1 MLFLGLG
8 LTFSHQTESVETARR
23 GKRRDRAKDG
33 ERFSFAGYCLSL
45 LCKIWIK
52 WMKECECEVLIPAS
66 VICIFLKYLRE
77 RERDIR
83 LIEREKGR
91 WRADKILHTKIG
103 KKKN

>member
-1 MLFLGLG
+1 M
-8 LTFSHQTESVETARR
+8 TFSHQTESVETARR

-77 RERDIR
+77 REREKTDR
-83 LIEREKGR
+83 ERKG
-91 WRADKILHTKIG
+91 DGGQIKSYILR
-103 KKKN
+103 